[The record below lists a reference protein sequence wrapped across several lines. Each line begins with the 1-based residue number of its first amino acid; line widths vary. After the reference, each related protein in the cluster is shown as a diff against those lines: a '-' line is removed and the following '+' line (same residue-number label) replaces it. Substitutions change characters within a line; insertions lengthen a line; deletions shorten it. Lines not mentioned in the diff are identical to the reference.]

1 MEFEKRAK
9 RIEALEAIKNKA
21 LSMAQ
26 EGADSLDVRNFVIDA
41 KKELAY
47 ELPDQEAFDKAM
59 KATLA
64 YKAKKGSW
72 EIFNNVKLAGEKD
85 PGFFV

>member
-9 RIEALEAIKNKA
+9 RVEALEAIKNKA
-21 LSMAQ
+21 LSMAN
-26 EGADSLDVRNFVIDA
+26 EGADSLAVRNFVIDA

-64 YKAKKGSW
+64 YKAKKGS
-72 EIFNNVKLAGEKD
+72 
-85 PGFFV
+85 